1 MSLII
6 NIFISL
12 SISVTLC
19 VLFVSISKFICR
31 NMDDKCKI
39 GALVMFLF
47 VSCCM
52 NGFFICW
59 LLNLYGKISSIF

>member
-1 MSLII
+1 MNLLINALI
-6 NIFISL
+6 AI

-19 VLFVSISKFICR
+19 ALFVSVAKFICR
-31 NMDDKCKI
+31 NMDNECKI

-47 VSCCM
+47 ISCFM

-59 LLNLYGKISSIF
+59 LLNLYGKILSIF

>member
-1 MSLII
+1 MNLII

-31 NMDDKCKI
+31 NMDDECKI
-39 GALVMFLF
+39 RALVMFLF
-47 VSCCM
+47 VSCFM

-59 LLNLYGKISSIF
+59 LLNLYGKISPIL

>member
-1 MSLII
+1 MNLII
-6 NIFISL
+6 NIFIAL

-39 GALVMFLF
+39 GALVMPLF
-47 VSCCM
+47 VSCFM

-59 LLNLYGKISSIF
+59 LLNLYGKISPIL

>member
-1 MSLII
+1 MNLII
-6 NIFISL
+6 NIFIMI

-19 VLFVSISKFICR
+19 VLFVSVSKFICR

-39 GALVMFLF
+39 RALVMFLF
-47 VSCCM
+47 VRCFM